1 MPASLTEERRGA
13 VLVLT
18 INRPEVRNALN
29 REIAVALAAALDT
42 LDADPELRVGILTGA
57 AGNFSSGMDL
67 KAFGEDQ
74 IPEIE
79 GRGFAGFTEAP
90 PRKPLIAAVE
100 GFALAGGFE
109 VALACDMIV
118 ASRESAFGLPE
129 VQRALIASG
138 GGLIRLPH
146 RIPQNIA
153 VELAL
158 TGNRISGERAAELG
172 IVNRLVDPGSA
183 LDAAL
188 ELADQ
193 IASYSPLGV
202 VAAKRVMRLADEL
215 PESEVWLRQKEVDAE
230 IVASADAKE
239 GAAAFVEK
247 RDPVWKGR

>member
-1 MPASLTEERRGA
+1 MPESLKEERRGA

-18 INRPEVRNALN
+18 INRPEVRNAIN
-29 REIAVALAAALDT
+29 REIAEALAAALDR
-42 LDADPELRVGILTGA
+42 LDEDDSLRVGVLTGA

-138 GGLIRLPH
+138 GGLIRLPQ
-146 RIPQNIA
+146 RIPRNIA
-153 VELAL
+153 IELAL
-158 TGNRISGERAAELG
+158 TGERIDGARAAELG
-172 IVNRLVDPGSA
+172 VVNRLVESGR
-183 LDAAL
+183 AL
-188 ELADQ
+188 EEAVALAEQ

-202 VAAKRVMRLADEL
+202 IAAKRVIGLTDDL
-215 PESEVWLRQKEVDAE
+215 SESEIWERQREIDAG
-230 IVASADAKE
+230 IVASEDAKE

-247 RDPVWKGR
+247 REPVWKGR